1 MSLEET
7 MKRLACTA
15 VLVLLVAGYGRADD
29 QERYGLISVQKVHGD
44 VSVRHGVAEDWTSVK
59 AGDVLK
65 PNDTMKT
72 GVRGTAVIVAAAEGS
87 AVKTLKLP
95 PEVIVDLSDVRTL
108 SPEELMLKLTMEK
121 VRASSYEWKNNAL
134 NIPSTTVVHGTDQSP
149 RAALS
154 PDEIRVGRLQLNGSR
169 VLLDNGFYSTSALRA
184 MDVLRRYPSLAGEVD
199 NRMLLAEALE
209 KADLRGEA
217 ISEYTAVLQM
227 ESVGKEMKAKVRK
240 HIEELRVRGE
250 G

>member
-1 MSLEET
+1 MMKQLVMSIALI
-7 MKRLACTA
+7 
-15 VLVLLVAGYGRADD
+15 LLVAGSSRADD
-29 QERYGLISVQKVHGD
+29 QERYGRISVQRVQGD
-44 VSVRHGVAEDWTSVK
+44 VSVRHGVAEEWTSVR

-72 GVRGTAVIVAAAEGS
+72 GVRGTAVIVATAEGT
-87 AVKTLKLP
+87 AAKTLKLP

-108 SPEELMLKLTMEK
+108 SPEELMLKITMEK
-121 VRASSYEWKNNAL
+121 VRASSYEWKTNEL
-134 NIPSTTVVHGTDQSP
+134 NIPSTTIVHGTDEAP
-149 RAALS
+149 GAALS
-154 PDEIRVGRLQLNGSR
+154 PDQIRVGRLQLNGSR

-184 MDVLRRYPSLAGEVD
+184 MDVLRRYPSLAEEVE

-217 ISEYTAVLQM
+217 ISEYSSVLRM
-227 ESVGKEMKAKVRK
+227 ESAGRETKEKVRK
-240 HIEELRVRGE
+240 RIEEIRARGE